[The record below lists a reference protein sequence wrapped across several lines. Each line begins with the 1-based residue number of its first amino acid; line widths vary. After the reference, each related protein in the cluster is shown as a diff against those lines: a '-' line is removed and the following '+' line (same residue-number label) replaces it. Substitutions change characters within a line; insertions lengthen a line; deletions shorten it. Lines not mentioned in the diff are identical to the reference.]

1 MIGYFCGSIVGN
13 IYLTNFSFIRNCGFF
28 TLSFLLVSCSTP
40 EFRQEQNICTSKWMD
55 KILPRYEQESYL
67 QTLSRE
73 VPTGET
79 TCITTGFTTTCKQE
93 MRTEYYS
100 VPAVRTVDRNESR
113 RVAKI
118 NACTQNKCLKKY
130 GNATCEID

>member
-1 MIGYFCGSIVGN
+1 MVLSLGVFYLVNFN
-13 IYLTNFSFIRNCGFF
+13 IIKNCGVF
-28 TLSFLLVSCSTP
+28 TLSFMLVSCSTP
-40 EFRQEQNICTSKWMD
+40 EFRQEQNICTSTWMD
-55 KILPRYEQESYL
+55 KIPPRYEQESYT

-79 TCITTGFTTTCKQE
+79 TCITTGFTTTCKQV

-113 RVAKI
+113 RVARI
-118 NACTQNKCLKKY
+118 NTCTQNKCLKKY